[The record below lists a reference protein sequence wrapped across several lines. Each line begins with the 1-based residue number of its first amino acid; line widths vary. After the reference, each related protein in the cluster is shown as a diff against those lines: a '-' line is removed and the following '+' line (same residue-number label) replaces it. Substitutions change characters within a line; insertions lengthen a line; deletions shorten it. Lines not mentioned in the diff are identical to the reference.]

1 MTKLLPELLKKR
13 ILVLDG
19 AMGTMIQRCHLQE
32 DDYRCMCF
40 RDHPKPLKG
49 NNDLLSITR
58 PDVIQAI
65 HLEYLMAGAD
75 IISTNTFNANSIS
88 LADYD
93 MEGMVYELNL
103 AGARLGVE
111 AVELYAASLEKSC
124 RRACF
129 VAGSIGPTNRT
140 ASMSADVGDPGA
152 RSVSFDQLVSAYSQQ
167 VRGLI
172 DGGVHILLIETVF
185 DVLNAKAALFAI
197 GNVFQEKGVQLPVMI
212 SVTITDA
219 SGRTLTGQTLEAF
232 LISVS
237 HFPLL
242 SVGLNCAMGAAQL
255 RPFVKELSAKSPF
268 FVSVHPNAGLPNQF
282 GEYDQEA
289 VQMAEIT
296 EEFMQS
302 GWVNIIGGCCGTT
315 PAHIE
320 KIAEI
325 AARHKPREIPVIEQ
339 YTRLSGLEPLVV
351 TPQTNF
357 VNIGERTNVSGSK
370 KFARLIKE
378 ERYGEALEVAREQVD
393 GGAQVIDICMDEAM
407 LDSQS
412 AMVRFVNLIMAEPD
426 IAKLPLMIDS
436 SKWEVIESALK
447 CIQGKSIVNSI
458 SLKEGEKLFLHRAG
472 LIRRY
477 GAAAVVMLFDEQGQ
491 ADSYQRRIEVAQR
504 SYRLLTKQ
512 IGFPPEDIIFDP
524 NVLAVATG
532 IEEHNNYAA
541 DFIKATEWIKQ
552 NLPHAKVSGGISN
565 LSFSFRG
572 MDEIREAMHSV
583 FLYHAINAGLD
594 MGIVNPSM
602 LQVYSQIP
610 TNLLQLTE
618 DLILNRRRDATERLL
633 TYAEQQLH
641 PTPAQDYSQSPF
653 QGSSQDPSQTLYN
666 PNSPNPYSPDSLQ
679 TPYNP
684 NSPNSSQTLYNNNS
698 QNPNSPNSFPSN
710 LSGNSSFQHSNSGA
724 VSSAAAR
731 AAEWRALPVNER
743 IRYALIK
750 GLDSHI
756 QDDVLE
762 ARKHFPRT
770 LDVIEGPLMDSMNE
784 VGDLFGSGKMFL
796 PQVVKSARV
805 MKKAVEVLAPF
816 IEEENQGA
824 PVKDSGTLL
833 IATVK
838 GDVHDIGKNIVS
850 VVLSCNNYNIID
862 LGVMVPAEKIIDAAI
877 EHNVDFIGLSG
888 LITPSLDEMVNVATE
903 MERRGVKFPLLI
915 GGATTSEIHAAVK
928 IAPGYSGA
936 VIHVKDASKAAGVLA
951 ALRSETAPE
960 YLTRLTQR
968 YSDLREAHLNSKS
981 TQKLIPLSQARTNQL
996 NPTLLPTTPAGSAL
1010 YRPTPPAKPGIH
1022 ELKNIDLKELIP
1034 YIDWTFFFYAWKLT
1048 GKYPDIFNDPVKGTE
1063 AKELYEQ
1070 AQKCLELICQ
1080 TNLISAHALFGLFPA
1095 HSQGDDAIV
1104 DVNSTPYRLCFLR
1117 NQEQKPAGTPNLCL
1131 ADFLLPQASNIS
1143 NKTNSEHQHI
1153 NKTNSAQTPIKQQYT
1168 QEELDITSKTTTS
1181 HLGLFVVTSK
1191 IDNQKFADYQNDDY
1205 ATIMIRILS
1214 DRLAEA
1220 TAEWL
1225 HERVRKEYWA
1235 YAPDENLNAQE
1246 LFRNKFQGIRPA
1258 PGYPACPDHS
1268 EKRILFDILQAEQ
1281 RIGVHLTQNYTMDP
1295 PASVCGY
1302 LFDHP
1307 ASTYFNVGPIAPDQ
1321 LRDYAQRKNITLQE
1335 AEKILRAS

>member
-1 MTKLLPELLKKR
+1 MLQSLRDLLKTK

-19 AMGTMIQRCHLQE
+19 AMGTMIQRYRLQE
-32 DDYRCMCF
+32 DDYRCSRF
-40 RDHPKPLKG
+40 RSHPKPLKG
-49 NNDLLSITR
+49 NNDLLSISR
-58 PDVIQAI
+58 PDIIQAI

-88 LADYD
+88 MADYG
-93 MEGMVYELNL
+93 MEGLVYELNL
-103 AGARLGVE
+103 ASARLGVE
-111 AVELYAASLEKSC
+111 AVELYAASTEKSC

-140 ASMSADVGDPGA
+140 ASMSADVNDPGA

-172 DGGVHILLIETVF
+172 DGGVDILLVETVF

-197 GNVFQEKGVQLPVMI
+197 GDVFKEKGVKLPVMV

-237 HFPLL
+237 HFPLM
-242 SVGLNCAMGAAQL
+242 SIGLNCALGADQL
-255 RPFVKELSAKSPF
+255 RPFLKELSVKSPF
-268 FVSVHPNAGLPNQF
+268 YVSAHPNAGLPNQF

-289 VQMAEIT
+289 SYMASVV

-315 PAHIE
+315 PVHIA
-320 KIAEI
+320 KIAE
-325 AARHKPREIPVIEQ
+325 AAAKYKPREIPVIEHF
-339 YTRLSGLEPLVV
+339 TRLSGLEPLVI

-357 VNIGERTNVSGSK
+357 VNVGERTNVSGSK

-378 ERYGEALEVAREQVD
+378 ERYGEALEVAREQVE

-412 AMVRFVNLIMAEPD
+412 AMVKFVSLIMAEPD
-426 IAKLPLMIDS
+426 ISKLPLMIDS
-436 SKWEVIESALK
+436 SKWEVIESGLK
-447 CIQGKSIVNSI
+447 CIQGKSVVNSI
-458 SLKEGEKLFLHRAG
+458 SLKEGEKLFLHRAS

-491 ADSYQRRIEVAQR
+491 ADSYERRIAVAER
-504 SYRLLTKQ
+504 SYKLLTQKLH
-512 IGFPPEDIIFDP
+512 FAPEDIIFDP
-524 NVLAVATG
+524 NVLAIATG
-532 IEEHNNYAA
+532 IEEHNNYAV
-541 DFIKATEWIKQ
+541 DFIKTTAWIKQ
-552 NLPHAKVSGGISN
+552 NLPYAKVSGGISN

-572 MDEIREAMHSV
+572 MDEVREAMHSV

-594 MGIVNPSM
+594 MGIVNPGM

-610 TNLLQLTE
+610 AELLQLVE
-618 DLILNRRRDATERLL
+618 DLVLNRRRDSTERLL

-641 PTPAQDYSQSPF
+641 PTPTRNADQIANQQFSQ
-653 QGSSQDPSQTLYN
+653 
-666 PNSPNPYSPDSLQ
+666 
-679 TPYNP
+679 
-684 NSPNSSQTLYNNNS
+684 
-698 QNPNSPNSFPSN
+698 QNYP
-710 LSGNSSFQHSNSGA
+710 
-724 VSSAAAR
+724 AR
-731 AAEWRALPVNER
+731 GAEWRSLPVNER
-743 IRYALIK
+743 IKHALIK
-750 GLDSHI
+750 GLDSQI

-805 MKKAVEVLAPF
+805 MKKAVEALAPF
-816 IEEENQGA
+816 IEEENLGA

-877 EHNVDFIGLSG
+877 EHKVDFIGLSG
-888 LITPSLDEMVNVATE
+888 LITPSLDEMVNVAAE
-903 MERRGVKFPLLI
+903 MERRGVTFPLLI

-928 IAPGYSGA
+928 IAPGYSGP

-951 ALRSETAPE
+951 ALRSETAGD
-960 YLTRLTQR
+960 YITRLTQR
-968 YSDLREAHLNSKS
+968 YSELREAHQTGKS
-981 TQKLIPLSQARTNQL
+981 AQKLIPLSQARQNRLDTTQMPKKQL
-996 NPTLLPTTPAGSAL
+996 NPEFTTSDNTPQNSTTQINTPLNSTSYDNTQSNITNDNTQSNITNDNTQSNITNDNKPDNISNNITPNNNFQDKTTLNNFSN

-1022 ELKNIDLKELIP
+1022 TIKNIDIEELIP

-1048 GKYPDIFNDPVKGTE
+1048 GKYPTIFNDPVKGAE
-1063 AKELYEQ
+1063 ARELYEQ
-1070 AQKCLELICQ
+1070 AQHYLKEIISN
-1080 TNLISAHALFGLFPA
+1080 NLITPHALYGLFPA
-1095 HSQGDDAIV
+1095 HSQGDDAILYV
-1104 DVNSTPYRLCFLR
+1104 NSANQENSTSTANSTPYRLCFLR
-1117 NQEQKPAGTPNLCL
+1117 NQEQKPPGTPNLCL
-1131 ADFLLPQASNIS
+1131 ADFLDIS
-1143 NKTNSEHQHI
+1143 
-1153 NKTNSAQTPIKQQYT
+1153 
-1168 QEELDITSKTTTS
+1168 S
-1181 HLGLFVVTSK
+1181 HLGLFVVTAK
-1191 IDNQKFADYQNDDY
+1191 IDNQKFEAYQEDPY

-1220 TAEWL
+1220 AAEWL
-1225 HERVRKEYWA
+1225 HEKIRKEFWA
-1235 YAPDENLNAQE
+1235 YAPDENLTPHE

-1268 EKRILFDILQAEQ
+1268 EKRVIFDILRAEEN
-1281 RIGVHLTQNYTMDP
+1281 IGVHLTENYTMDP

-1302 LFDHP
+1302 IFDHP

-1321 LRDYAQRKNITLQE
+1321 LQDYAQRKNITLQE
-1335 AEKILRAS
+1335 AEKNLRAS